1 VEVWRR
7 ITSRWRNPPDK
18 QAQNTLAS
26 LQRASLQRHSSAVNR
41 LTVLAVVLML
51 WALGIFSKL
60 VTLQILEHA
69 KYSSIARSQQEHQI
83 DIPAPR
89 GSILDRNGQ
98 PLAISV
104 PVASVS
110 VNPQQIQNL
119 RVATEVLGNILNL
132 DQQTLFGRLDWARR
146 NHKGFMWV
154 KRRIDPFET
163 DRLKAM
169 HLDWVT
175 FHTES
180 QRHYPKGEV
189 ASHVLGA
196 VYKDE
201 EGAAGVER
209 TLDKV
214 LRGRDGSERLVMD
227 VKRRGLDSHVDS
239 APQAGVALT
248 LTIDERM
255 QYVAERE
262 LKAGVEAKHARSG
275 SAIVMNPYTGEILAL
290 ANYPTYDPNLPPKEG
305 DDPIARFDLG
315 TSVPFEPGS
324 VFKVVTLAAALETT
338 NLRPDTL
345 IPTGGGVLVL
355 PGRVI
360 HESHHGYGTITM
372 QEVLEKSSNIGA
384 IMIGTRVGRE
394 NMYEYARRF
403 GFGERSGLP
412 IPAESPGKLR
422 SLDHWGT
429 TSLASVSM
437 GQEVSVTSVQLARL
451 GAVMA
456 NGGMLVKPRLVLKRG
471 DQPEPVEP
479 PVRVIK
485 PETAITMRQMMEGVV
500 LRGTGRLHA
509 RLEGYT
515 SAGKTGTAQIFDS
528 TTHHYTHNYNA
539 SFLGFAP
546 VTNPALVVLVTVH
559 NTSGE
564 NGQGADAAAPV
575 FQKIITE
582 ALRMLDVPKDIPEEF
597 LAARKPA
604 KEKPGEF
611 EGDLA
616 IADLGGPSI
625 MDEDPSVRQLLAEQ
639 MKPANDPDEIP
650 PPKPG
655 CCGTRDLDQKRSTM
669 VSLVQ
674 DNVAISA
681 APVATGVP
689 GPKPTGDKIANAT
702 VPDFRGKS
710 MRDVVEES
718 FANGI
723 EVLIEGSGVARAQVP
738 LPGSPLRRGEQ
749 IRIVFTR

>member
-1 VEVWRR
+1 VEVWGR
-7 ITSRWRNPPDK
+7 IISRWRHPPYKAAHTALD
-18 QAQNTLAS
+18 L
-26 LQRASLQRHSSAVNR
+26 LQRASLRRHSSAVNR
-41 LTVLAVVLML
+41 LTFLALALTL
-51 WALGIFSKL
+51 WALAIFGKL
-60 VTLQILEHA
+60 VTLQIVQHA
-69 KYSSIARSQQEHQI
+69 KYSAIARSQQEHLV

-89 GSILDRNGQ
+89 GSILDRNGE

-119 RVATEVLGNILNL
+119 RVATEVLGNTLNL
-132 DQQTLFGRLDWARR
+132 DQQVLYNRLDWARQ
-146 NHKGFMWV
+146 NHKGFLWV

-169 HLDWVT
+169 HLDWAT

-227 VKRRGLDSHVDS
+227 VKRRGLDSHMDS
-239 APQAGVALT
+239 APQAGAALT

-262 LKAGVEAKHARSG
+262 LKIGVEAKHARSG
-275 SAIVMNPYTGEILAL
+275 TAIVMNPYTGEILAL
-290 ANYPTYDPNLPPKEG
+290 ANYPTYDPNQPPKPG

-315 TSVPFEPGS
+315 ASVPFEPGS

-338 NLRPDTL
+338 DMRPDTL
-345 IPTGGGVLVL
+345 VATGGGTLVL

-384 IMIGTRVGRE
+384 IMIGTRVGRQ
-394 NMYEYARRF
+394 NMYEYATRF
-403 GFGERSGLP
+403 GFGQRSGLP
-412 IPAESPGKLR
+412 VPAESSGKLR

-456 NGGMLVKPRLVLKRG
+456 NGGMLVKPRLILKRG
-471 DQPEPVEP
+471 DKLEPVEP

-528 TTHHYTHNYNA
+528 VTHHYTHNYNA

-575 FQKIITE
+575 FQKIMTE
-582 ALRMLDVPKDIPEEF
+582 ALRILDVPKDIPEDS
-597 LAARKPA
+597 LAVKQPP

-611 EGDLA
+611 AGDLA

-625 MDEDPSVRQLLAEQ
+625 MDEDPSIRQLLADQ
-639 MKPANDPDEIP
+639 MKSSKDPDEIP
-650 PPKPG
+650 PPKSNG
-655 CCGTRDLDQKRSTM
+655 SAGDLDQKRSTM

-674 DNVAISA
+674 DKVAISA
-681 APVATGVP
+681 APVAAG
-689 GPKPTGDKIANAT
+689 GSSAKPADDKIVGAT

-718 FANGI
+718 SANGI
-723 EVLIEGSGVARAQVP
+723 EVMIEGSGVARAQVP

>member
-1 VEVWRR
+1 VEVWGR
-7 ITSRWRNPPDK
+7 IISRWRNPPFK
-18 QAQNTLAS
+18 SAGRAAGGSANNAAS
-26 LQRASLQRHSSAVNR
+26 KAANNALNLLQRASLRRHSSAVHR
-41 LTVLAVVLML
+41 LTFLAIALTL
-51 WALGIFSKL
+51 WALAIFGKL
-60 VTLQILEHA
+60 ITLQVVQHA
-69 KYSSIARSQQEHQI
+69 KYSAIARSQQEHQV

-89 GSILDRNGQ
+89 GSILDRNGE

-110 VNPQQIQNL
+110 VNPQQIQSL
-119 RVATEVLGNILNL
+119 RVATEVLGNTLNL
-132 DQQTLFGRLDWARR
+132 DQKVLYSRLDWARQ

-227 VKRRGLDSHVDS
+227 VKRRGLDSHMDS
-239 APQAGVALT
+239 APQAGTALT

-255 QYVAERE
+255 QFVAERE
-262 LKAGVEAKHARSG
+262 LKIGVEAKHARSG
-275 SAIVMNPYTGEILAL
+275 TAIVMNPYTGEILAL
-290 ANYPTYDPNLPPKEG
+290 ANYPTYDPNLPPKPG
-305 DDPIARFDLG
+305 DDPMARFNLG

-338 NLRPDTL
+338 NMRPDTL
-345 IPTGGGVLVL
+345 VATGGGTLVL
-355 PGRVI
+355 PGRII

-384 IMIGTRVGRE
+384 ILIGTKVGRE
-394 NMYEYARRF
+394 NMYEYATRF
-403 GFGERSGLP
+403 GFGQRSGLP
-412 IPAESPGKLR
+412 IPAESAGKLR
-422 SLDHWGT
+422 TLNHWGT
-429 TSLASVSM
+429 TSLASISM

-456 NGGMLVKPRLVLKRG
+456 NGGMLVKPRLILKRG
-471 DQPEPVEP
+471 DKAEPVEP

-500 LRGTGRLHA
+500 LRGTARLHGRLD
-509 RLEGYT
+509 GYT

-528 TTHHYTHNYNA
+528 VTHHYTHNYNA

-559 NTSGE
+559 DTSGE

-575 FQKIITE
+575 FQKIMTE
-582 ALRMLDVPKDIPEEF
+582 ALRMLDVPKDIPEDTI
-597 LAARKPA
+597 AGRQIPKV
-604 KEKPGEF
+604 KPGEF
-611 EGDLA
+611 ASDLA

-625 MDEDPSVRQLLAEQ
+625 MDGDPSVRQLLADQ
-639 MKPANDPDEIP
+639 MKPAKDPDEIP
-650 PPKPG
+650 PPNG
-655 CCGTRDLDQKRSTM
+655 SAGDL
-669 VSLVQ
+669 
-674 DNVAISA
+674 VAGR
-681 APVATGVP
+681 PE
-689 GPKPTGDKIANAT
+689 PKPTGDKIAGAT

-718 FANGI
+718 SANGI
-723 EVLIEGSGVARAQVP
+723 EVMIEGSGVARAQVP
-738 LPGSPLRRGEQ
+738 LPGSPLRQGEQ